1 MASAVIMPK
10 LGLSMEQ
17 GIITKWH
24 VKEGDYVRPGDI
36 VFSLE
41 TDKIVH
47 DTESTAEGYVLKILH
62 MEGDEVPVAQ
72 ACCYVGNL
80 GERV

>member
-1 MASAVIMPK
+1 MAEAIIMPK

-24 VKEGDYVRPGDI
+24 VKVGDPVNVGDI

-41 TDKIVH
+41 TDKIIH
-47 DTESTAEGYVLKILH
+47 DTEATCEGRVLEIMH
-62 MEGDEVPVAQ
+62 QEGDEVAVGEP
-72 ACCYVGNL
+72 CLYVG
-80 GERV
+80 